1 MPIFQQYPSS
11 GCAVNCGDHLR
22 QVCAGRVQHCSA
34 TAEWCSELADA
45 QLRAARTD
53 CIDAVL
59 PEAKVIESAYLA
71 TLPHHEQL
79 GEAPQR
85 QVGHLDME
93 PVHLP
98 APDVLPSGAVA
109 ITPLDSS
116 TVVWIVLLHAVV
128 ALGRLPYRDEFL
140 DLAVPVEVMLGF
152 TLYMRLD
159 MVHGGGSSP
168 GHRGIIKCNANARLQ

>member
-1 MPIFQQYPSS
+1 MQPRCVLKRCMRRMDGAAQRRW
-11 GCAVNCGDHLR
+11 LR
-22 QVCAGRVQHCSA
+22 SD
-34 TAEWCSELADA
+34 TTEWCSELADA

-53 CIDAVL
+53 GIDAVL

-98 APDVLPSGAVA
+98 APDVLPSGVVA

-116 TVVWIVLLHAVV
+116 TVVWIVPLHTQQTYKPCNKACKKSWLL
-128 ALGRLPYRDEFL
+128 
-140 DLAVPVEVMLGF
+140 
-152 TLYMRLD
+152 
-159 MVHGGGSSP
+159 
-168 GHRGIIKCNANARLQ
+168 